1 MPNRAPR
8 EITERLVTLRGS
20 RVAAALLRLAGWR
33 LVFDGLPASQ
43 GVAIVYPH
51 TSNWDLPIGLLAK
64 WAIGIRVVFWGK
76 DTLFDV
82 PVFGTWLRWLGGI
95 PVDRH
100 APHGAVGDMTK
111 RMQQAVARGDF
122 LWLALSPEGTRS
134 YRDGWRSGFYRVA
147 VDAGVPLALVV
158 LDFKAHRVGV
168 VAVLHLCGDAEADMA
183 VIARHYADAK
193 GRHPHLASPVRFT

>member
-1 MPNRAPR
+1 MSTRAPR
-8 EITERLVTLRGS
+8 EITERPLQLRGS
-20 RVAAALLRLAGWR
+20 RIAAVILRLAGWR
-33 LVFDGLPASQ
+33 VEFDGLPSAQ

-82 PVFGTWLRWLGGI
+82 PLFGRWLRWVGGI

-100 APHGAVGDMTK
+100 APHGAVGEMTT
-111 RMQQAVARGDF
+111 RMRQAVGRGDF

-134 YRDGWRSGFYRVA
+134 HRDGWRSGFYRVA
-147 VDAGVPLALVV
+147 VEAGVPLALVV
-158 LDFKAHRVGV
+158 LDYRARRVGV
-168 VAVLHLCGDAEADMA
+168 VAALHLCGNPEADLA
-183 VIARHYADAK
+183 AIALHYAGAE
-193 GRHPHLASPVRFT
+193 GRHPHLAAPVRLA